1 MNTTPGAGHP
11 IVVTAASPADTLAV
25 ARRLASLLRP
35 GDVVLLTGRLGAGK
49 TLFAGGVAEGL
60 GVTDRVVSPTFVLV
74 RRYEGF
80 LPIYHADVY
89 RLGSMGEF
97 EDLDLPDTAADGV
110 LLVEWGE
117 AVAAAVPA
125 DHLVVAID
133 VADDTTRTLTFSP
146 QGAWRERRLEELA
159 A

>member
-1 MNTTPGAGHP
+1 MNTTPAP
-11 IVVTAASPADTLAV
+11 LAVTADSPAETLAV

-35 GDVVLLTGRLGAGK
+35 GDVVLLSGRLGAGK

-60 GVTDRVVSPTFVLV
+60 GVTERVISPTFVLV
-74 RRYEGF
+74 RRYDGF

-89 RLGSMGEF
+89 RLGSTGEF
-97 EDLDLPDTAADGV
+97 EDLDLPDTASDGV

-117 AVAAAVPA
+117 AVAGAVPR
-125 DHLVVAID
+125 DHLVVGID
-133 VADDTTRTLTFSP
+133 IVDETTRTVTFRP
-146 QGAWRERRLEELA
+146 QGTWRERDIGEVA